1 MFVVDA
7 ICRGLMK
14 LMTSRLWLGVFTPA
28 FWVCLSLRLPAKQV
42 LPCLRQ
48 KQTLEPAAAKK
59 RATHHPSALKL
70 EQASHMHGK
79 MARAHSYTASRPSA
93 ISQSEGPPLQAK

>member
-1 MFVVDA
+1 MFVVEA

-70 EQASHMHGK
+70 ETSKSHAWQDGK
-79 MARAHSYTASRPSA
+79 GTFIHCIKTQRHF
-93 ISQSEGPPLQAK
+93 AK